1 MPQSKKEIN
10 RYQQDY
16 KNANYDTIKILTPK
30 GTRERLKAEAAR
42 RDLQSVNALLNLLI
56 AQILPPDSDEAVTAP
71 EPSGQIPE
79 DAERET
85 AAPTEPED

>member
-42 RDLQSVNALLNLLI
+42 LGLQSVNALLNLLI
-56 AQILPPDSDEAVTAP
+56 SQILPPESPADFPAENAP
-71 EPSGQIPE
+71 
-79 DAERET
+79 
-85 AAPTEPED
+85 AAPTEQESDAEPED